1 MQRRNAVLTVL
12 TLVGALTA
20 CGGAETP
27 DSQASS
33 DRPAEGFPVTVE
45 NCGRELTFDEPPSRV
60 VTGYVPALETLI
72 AIGVE
77 DTIIGR
83 ARFDDQGE
91 GEGFL
96 PGHEEIYDAIPEIS
110 ETGDL
115 PAKEEML
122 ALGADLVISS
132 GNSTYDPAN
141 GGATVEEL
149 QAGGTQ
155 VFQTGGYCSPE
166 TVNEYQLEDSIE
178 DIRDLGV
185 IFGVQLEAE
194 SVAADLEA
202 QLADVDERVGDLE
215 PVRVIA
221 ADPVEG
227 VFSVL
232 GEGIGTTLIERA
244 GGINIFADADFYAE
258 VNIEEVVAADAQA
271 YAVLDYLP
279 TTTEE
284 RISAIEAAAP
294 DSEGVREQRFIVVP
308 SPVVHP
314 GYRTVLFV
322 VEMAKALHPEAF
334 DD

>member
-1 MQRRNAVLTVL
+1 MKAALVVLS
-12 TLVGALTA
+12 LVSALTA
-20 CGGAETP
+20 CGSGDAGNRAAP
-27 DSQASS
+27 NGG
-33 DRPAEGFPVTVE
+33 PVEGFPVTIE
-45 NCGRELTFDEPPSRV
+45 NCGRTLTFDAPPTRV

-72 AIGVE
+72 AIGAQDAV
-77 DTIIGR
+77 IGR

-115 PAKEEML
+115 PTKEEML

-149 QAGGTQ
+149 QASGTQ
-155 VFQTGGYCSPE
+155 VFQTGGYCSAE

-178 DIRDLGV
+178 DIRDLGE
-185 IFGVQLEAE
+185 IFGVQEEAE
-194 SVAADLEA
+194 SVAAELETL
-202 QLADVDERVGDLE
+202 LADVDERVGDLE
-215 PVRVIA
+215 PIRVIA
-221 ADPVEG
+221 ADPVDG

-232 GEGIGTTLIERA
+232 GKGIGTTLIERA
-244 GGINIFADADFYAE
+244 GGVNIFADADFYAE
-258 VNIEEVVAADAQA
+258 VNVEEVIAADAQA

-279 TTTEE
+279 TTTDE
-284 RISAIEAAAP
+284 RITAIQAAAP
-294 DSEGVREQRFIVVP
+294 DSAGVREELFIVVP

-314 GYRTVLFV
+314 GYRTILFV
-322 VEMAKALHPEAF
+322 AEMAQALHPEAF
-334 DD
+334 DA